1 MVIAYLNIFEVVDQG
16 SVAGGKETRVVTFIG
31 NTFQQTERMLM
42 LALHGT
48 VSTFTMITV
57 LFHLLQKSS
66 AAAYHIIWEQS
77 DDNGENPLLELIC
90 AIQGGDERNQ
100 FQLIFDHFH

>member
-1 MVIAYLNIFEVVDQG
+1 MEITYLNIFEVVDQG

-48 VSTFTMITV
+48 VSTFTMTTV
-57 LFHLLQKSS
+57 LFHLLQKARQQLTTSS
-66 AAAYHIIWEQS
+66 GNNPTTTERIPCWNWSVRSKAAI
-77 DDNGENPLLELIC
+77 
-90 AIQGGDERNQ
+90 
-100 FQLIFDHFH
+100 